1 MFLNELMPKATL
13 SFQNQ
18 LPITSDDLLFL
29 LEENKIKFSLYDHK
43 PLYSVNES
51 KIEQKLIFPINPNS
65 VHIKNLYLRDKKK
78 RNYLITCEQE
88 KIIDLKSLKE
98 TIKSHRLSF
107 GSSERLHQYL
117 GVFPGAV
124 SPFCMLNGIKNNVN
138 FFCDYDL
145 KKFKM
150 IYLHP
155 FVNDRTICLD
165 INDLEKFLKKY
176 HISINWINM

>member
-1 MFLNELMPKATL
+1 MSNPILKSP
-13 SFQNQ
+13 NQ
-18 LPITSDDLLFL
+18 IPINSNDLINL
-29 LEENKIKFSLYDHK
+29 LKIQEIKFKLYQHK
-43 PLYSVNES
+43 PLISVKEAKS
-51 KIEQKLIFPINPNS
+51 VQALMFPSNMHG

-78 RNYLITCEQE
+78 NNFLITCEQD
-88 KIIDLKSLKE
+88 KIIDLKTLKE

-107 GSSERLHQYL
+107 GSSERLYECL

-124 SPFCMLNGIKNNVN
+124 SPFCMINGIKNNVN
-138 FFCDYDL
+138 FYCDYDL

-155 FVNDRTICLD
+155 FVNDRTISLD

-176 HISINWINM
+176 HIYINWIKI

>member
-1 MFLNELMPKATL
+1 MSNATL
-13 SFQNQ
+13 KFQDL
-18 LPITSDDLLFL
+18 LPISSDLLIGL
-29 LEENKIKFSLYDHK
+29 LSENNINFDLYNHTPLFSVK
-43 PLYSVNES
+43 ET
-51 KIEQKLIFPINPNS
+51 KEQQNLIFPTDKNA
-65 VHIKNLYLRDKKK
+65 VHIKNFYLRDKKK
-78 RNYLITCEQE
+78 NNFLFTCEQD
-88 KIIDLKSLKE
+88 KNVDLKFLKE
-98 TIKSHRLSF
+98 LINSDRLSF
-107 GSSERLHQYL
+107 GSPERLYQYL

-138 FFCDYDL
+138 FFCDNDL

-176 HISINWINM
+176 HIYINWIIL